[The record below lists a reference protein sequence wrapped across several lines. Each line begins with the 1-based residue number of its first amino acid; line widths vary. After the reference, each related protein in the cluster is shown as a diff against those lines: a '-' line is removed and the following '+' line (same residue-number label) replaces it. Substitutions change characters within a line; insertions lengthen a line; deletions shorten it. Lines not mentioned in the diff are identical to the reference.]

1 VSEGFSQPIDP
12 SPPPA
17 ARVFVWHWPI
27 RLTHWLLAAATLT
40 AYFTANIFDTV
51 HNIAGYTVLALI
63 AVRVALGIAGPR
75 HARFAHFPLQ
85 PRAVL
90 RYLRDLTRGQA
101 RRYLGHNPA
110 GAAMTVVLLIALAVS
125 AGSGWMQITY
135 RFFGVAWVQ
144 DLHTTTSNL
153 VLALVIVHVLGVLL
167 MCALLKDN
175 LVRGMTTGWKKPPQ
189 PGDSACD
196 GG

>member
-51 HNIAGYTVLALI
+51 HNIAGYTVLGLI
-63 AVRVALGIAGPR
+63 AVRIVFGIVGPR
-75 HARFAHFPLQ
+75 HARFAHFPLH

-90 RYLRDLTRGQA
+90 RYLRDLTRGRE

-110 GAAMTVVLLIALAVS
+110 GAAMTVVLLVVLAVS
-125 AGSGWMQITY
+125 AGSGFMQITY

-144 DLHTTTSNL
+144 DLHTVTSHL
-153 VLALVIVHVLGVLL
+153 VLVLVIVHVVAVLL
-167 MCALLKDN
+167 MSVLLSDN
-175 LVRGMTTGWKKPPQ
+175 LVGGMITGWKKKP
-189 PGDSACD
+189 DA
-196 GG
+196 